1 MVVRLFAKIKLDTM
15 ESTVLYPVDEVSEE
29 VSEERIALLTGI
41 VQLVSTALNRA
52 GDSDTTEPMFMKSGK
67 GVIGYVKLEPFL
79 FICQGD
85 SEGETRDPL
94 KAIIS
99 NPEATG
105 QDLASHVL
113 KAVKQ
118 RGKEIGDLWR

>member
-1 MVVRLFAKIKLDTM
+1 MVVRLLAKIKLDTM
-15 ESTVLYPVDEVSEE
+15 DSTVLYPVDAVSDE

-41 VQLVSTALNRA
+41 VQLVSTALSRA
-52 GDSDTTEPMFMKSGK
+52 GDSGTKEPMFMKSGK
-67 GVIGYVKLEPFL
+67 GVIGYVKIEPFL

-85 SEGETRDPL
+85 SESETRDPL

-105 QDLASHVL
+105 EDLTSHVL